1 MDISKEAKFFKIGI
15 VVGEASG
22 DVLGAELIEA
32 LEEQIS
38 EAVQW
43 VGIAGDRMADK
54 GVVSLFPLEDI
65 SVMGITAV
73 IPKIPLL
80 IKRINQTVNYL
91 VEEEVDGII
100 LIDSPDFTQ
109 RVAKK
114 FHKKKPDIPIIGYVS
129 PSVWAW
135 RPGRAKAMAQY
146 MSHLMALLPFEP
158 EAHQK
163 LGGPP
168 CSYVGHPLLEKI
180 EDARYEEARDQNT
193 LLLLPGSRKQ
203 EIINHLEL
211 FKNIL
216 DILKDKHGISPKIL
230 MPTLERR
237 KRQIEEYVQD
247 WHCDLHITTDD
258 DTKWESFKTSNAA
271 LAVSGTV
278 TLELGVMNVPTI
290 VVYKLSFIE
299 RMLRFMVSHLQSI
312 VLTNLVIGKNVY
324 PEFVDLSSDAEQ
336 IAQEVA
342 NIWHKGSEARNKQ
355 LEQLIELKEIMA
367 NEVGL
372 PSERAAQCVATFF
385 ALK

>member
-1 MDISKEAKFFKIGI
+1 MDISQENKIFKIGV

-22 DVLGAELIEA
+22 DTLGAELIQS
-32 LEEQIS
+32 LEEQVS
-38 EAVQW
+38 QAVKW
-43 VGIAGDRMADK
+43 VGIAGDKMADK
-54 GVVSLFPLEDI
+54 GVVSLFPLEEI

-80 IKRINQTVNYL
+80 IRRINQTVEYL
-91 VEEEVDGII
+91 VEERVDGVI

-109 RVAKK
+109 RVAKQ
-114 FHKKKPDIPIIGYVS
+114 FHKKCPDIPIIGYVS

-158 EAHQK
+158 EAHEK
-163 LGGPP
+163 LGGPK
-168 CSYVGHPLLEKI
+168 CTYVGHPLLEKI
-180 EDARYEEARDQNT
+180 EDKIYEERRDQNS

-203 EIINHLEL
+203 EIKNHLEL

-216 DILKDKHGISPKIL
+216 EILKDKHAISPKIL

-237 KRQIEEYVQD
+237 RQQIEDYVKSWD
-247 WHCDLHITTDD
+247 FDLHITTDD
-258 DTKWESFKTSNAA
+258 EAKWKSFKISNAA

-299 RMLRFMVSHLQSI
+299 RVLRFMVSHLQSI

-324 PEFVDLSSDAEQ
+324 PEFVDLSLDAED
-336 IAQEVA
+336 IADKIA
-342 NIWHKGSEARNKQ
+342 DIWHKESESRNKQ
-355 LEQLIELKEIMA
+355 LEQLIELKQIMA
-367 NEVGL
+367 NEIGR
-372 PSERAAQCVATFF
+372 PSQRAAQCVATIF